1 MEGHARQREQHKQR
15 PEIRKDQ
22 DVLDLQEA
30 DDEGMK
36 VEPEEEGRKSVPGQR
51 EQPVQRPGGKRKE
64 ATYVQ
69 GIEII

>member
-1 MEGHARQREQHKQR
+1 MVSLGLSKRL
-15 PEIRKDQ
+15 PE
-22 DVLDLQEA
+22 DLE
-30 DDEGMK
+30 EWS
-36 VEPEEEGRKSVPGQR
+36 EPEEEGRKSVPGQR

>member
-22 DVLDLQEA
+22 NVLDLQEA

-36 VEPEEEGRKSVPGQR
+36 VEPEEEGREDEEGVS
-51 EQPVQRPGGKRKE
+51 RK
-64 ATYVQ
+64 
-69 GIEII
+69 